1 MPRPQDPPETNLD
14 YELALAVWQRRKWLA
29 AAVFVVA
36 FAGAA
41 TLTMSLPNLYR
52 ATATA
57 LVERQQ
63 VSEAFVRTSVTAELE
78 TRIQTIHKQ
87 VMSRARLTEVIA
99 RLGLYPELR
108 GLVPMDAIVERM
120 RRDVELSLS
129 GVEQTSGRTA
139 TIAFTVGYSGR
150 DPVVVAEVANALVAS
165 YVAENTR
172 SRERTAVRTA
182 EFLKKQLDETK
193 RELDAHQ
200 QRQGDFK
207 VRHTGQLPDQI
218 EVNLSALD
226 RLNTQLRQ
234 NGEYQIRAIER
245 RERLE
250 YQLADA
256 RTAAPPA
263 PPADTPAAQLRRLK
277 QQLADLRTRF
287 SDRYPDVIRVKTE
300 IASLEEQIGANGT
313 NGHPVPPP
321 PDDAV
326 RLTEQALEQV
336 HSELASLKQEEQVLR
351 RMIAD
356 YEARVENAP
365 RRQEE
370 LQSLSR
376 DYLTSKERYE
386 TLLRRYEEAQLAES
400 LEQSQSVEQLRIL
413 DNAIPSAQPSAP
425 DRFWLLL
432 MGLVASVALGVGAMV
447 LAEKL
452 DTSFHT
458 VEELRA
464 FAMVPTLA
472 VIRRITTPAATTW
485 WLRGA
490 VVALA
495 LVAALALSI
504 AGAYYVG
511 SNNEQIVRM
520 TMRGRG

>member
-277 QQLADLRTRF
+277 QQLADLRTG
-287 SDRYPDVIRVKTE
+287 S
-300 IASLEEQIGANGT
+300 AIG
-313 NGHPVPPP
+313 
-321 PDDAV
+321 
-326 RLTEQALEQV
+326 
-336 HSELASLKQEEQVLR
+336 
-351 RMIAD
+351 
-356 YEARVENAP
+356 
-365 RRQEE
+365 
-370 LQSLSR
+370 
-376 DYLTSKERYE
+376 
-386 TLLRRYEEAQLAES
+386 
-400 LEQSQSVEQLRIL
+400 
-413 DNAIPSAQPSAP
+413 IP
-425 DRFWLLL
+425 
-432 MGLVASVALGVGAMV
+432 
-447 LAEKL
+447 
-452 DTSFHT
+452 T
-458 VEELRA
+458 
-464 FAMVPTLA
+464 
-472 VIRRITTPAATTW
+472 
-485 WLRGA
+485 
-490 VVALA
+490 
-495 LVAALALSI
+495 
-504 AGAYYVG
+504 
-511 SNNEQIVRM
+511 
-520 TMRGRG
+520 